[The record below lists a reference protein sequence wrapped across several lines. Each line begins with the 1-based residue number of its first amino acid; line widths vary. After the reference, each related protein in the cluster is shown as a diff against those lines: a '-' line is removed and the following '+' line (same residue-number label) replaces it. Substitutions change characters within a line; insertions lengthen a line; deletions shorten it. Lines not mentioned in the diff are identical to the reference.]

1 MRSVK
6 ERPRTSRPS
15 AFHEKGWAAVSD
27 VDLREFFKAHGVEL
41 KKHPT
46 IGWNQASV
54 ALSKSR
60 HTQAFIAIK
69 TQELYGTGSPYP
81 ALKCTQELRAAY
93 NKELPEAILAV
104 TAPEKLAEVKE
115 AAKDAPEAKAD
126 EVAAPAFP
134 RATQYVL
141 VPRSGS
147 VQSAVRI
154 GRPAFDADDDRAI
167 PAALANTILGG
178 GFDSRLMRNL
188 REDKGYTYGAGSSFG
203 LRAKGGAFQAQ
214 ADVRNEVTG
223 AAIGEFFKEFEQMR
237 TVTVDA
243 DELQRAK
250 RFTAGTYLFQNQLQG
265 AVASALASNW
275 VLGRPADYLS
285 RYVDKANA
293 VTAAQVQ
300 AVAREFFDPKQ
311 QSIVV
316 VGDAAVVEQLK
327 PYGAFGSGE

>member
-1 MRSVK
+1 MFADVVRNPAFPANEVQLAK
-6 ERPRTSRPS
+6 TNALQGLKAMQAQPAYQANRAMGRVLFGAHPYGNTLPTEAAIAGTDVAGLVAAHGARFHPERALLVIAGPVTERQAMALAQS
-15 AFHEKGWAAVSD
+15 AFGDWQGTD
-27 VDLREFFKAHGVEL
+27 
-41 KKHPT
+41 T
-46 IGWNQASV
+46 TV
-54 ALSKSR
+54 A
-60 HTQAFIAIK
+60 
-69 TQELYGTGSPYP
+69 
-81 ALKCTQELRAAY
+81 
-93 NKELPEAILAV
+93 
-104 TAPEKLAEVKE
+104 
-115 AAKDAPEAKAD
+115 D
-126 EVAAPAFP
+126 VAAPDYPAGPQF
-134 RATQYVL
+134 VL
-141 VPRSGS
+141 VPRTGS

-203 LRAKGGAFQAQ
+203 LRAEGGAFQAQ

-237 TVTVDA
+237 SVTVDA
-243 DELQRAK
+243 DELLRAK

-285 RYVDKANA
+285 SYVGKANA

-300 AVAREFFDPKQ
+300 SVAREFFDPKQ

-316 VGDAAVVEQLK
+316 VGDAAVAEQLK
-327 PYGAFGSGE
+327 TYGTFGSGE